1 MGGNLLVLPRCLC
14 PILHI
19 NVGGICNCISFS
31 VVMGEESN
39 SMRVITKRVAILYII
54 VFMLVLLDVVTTT
67 ELLRLGG
74 TELSPIAVLQWQT
87 LGFDMT
93 VKLKIGM
100 VLFLG
105 FMMVLVNYAS
115 KTDSDVITAKRV
127 LTVTLLGLTVFFVFV
142 VANNTYW
149 IFYARSL
156 S

>member
-1 MGGNLLVLPRCLC
+1 
-14 PILHI
+14 
-19 NVGGICNCISFS
+19 
-31 VVMGEESN
+31 
-39 SMRVITKRVAILYII
+39 MRVITKRVAILYII